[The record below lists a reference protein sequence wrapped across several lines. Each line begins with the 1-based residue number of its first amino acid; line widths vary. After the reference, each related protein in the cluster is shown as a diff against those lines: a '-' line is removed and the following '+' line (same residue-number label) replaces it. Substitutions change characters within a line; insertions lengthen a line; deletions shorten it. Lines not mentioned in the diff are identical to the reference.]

1 MPQADGTVL
10 IDTEI
15 NADGMEAGTR
25 DVEAAARRMAAS
37 VEDIGAKA
45 KTSLN
50 KQVDAFVKLN
60 QEYAAQAKKVDEL
73 RQKVEAY
80 GNQQIPTDEYRDIQA
95 QIERAKQQMVR
106 LTAAQER
113 FIATGGKENSSTYR
127 RRQYDIKELAN
138 TIKYAEGELK
148 DLEET
153 GKAFSLGADT
163 KEAAADMERLASAER
178 RLADMNNRLGTS
190 YSSIKGQV
198 NEYRESISEAN
209 KGQNKFNKSL
219 KDTDKTARK
228 SNLSLGRMLGTSIL
242 FSFAFQAISAVM
254 GGIKEGFDNLS
265 QYSSTTNNSL
275 SMLMSSLTR
284 LKNSLATAFAPILDI
299 IAPILS
305 GFIDMLSTAA
315 SYVSMFF
322 AFLSGKSTYTRAVA
336 VQEDYAASLSDTAS
350 AAQDAADATDAA
362 AAAAEGYL
370 SPLDQINKLNNS
382 DISQAGGL
390 EGRGTNSGDANGP
403 LFEEVQIDNKFATMM
418 DKVIDKLKQIKNIL
432 ASGFW
437 DGLGN
442 YKPILKEIQKDF
454 SSIGSYLEDI
464 FTDKNVQTAASNF
477 ATALIYNIGKIAGSF
492 ALIGLTIAENI
503 VGGIES
509 YLSQNV
515 GRVKKYLISMFEV
528 YTEVTDILGN
538 LAATVAEIFSEVF
551 GSQIAQ
557 DLTGNIIGVF
567 STAFGAV
574 TLLAS
579 SLGRDLLNFIAQP
592 IIENKE
598 AIKQALLETIEP
610 LETVTQ
616 SIETF
621 VQNLA
626 ASVMGLYTNHIKPF
640 IDSITS
646 GVSEIVGVI
655 LDGYNTYIAPIL
667 DGWAAKFD
675 EVLNGPISDAFD
687 SLIYLIVQVFD
698 LLTILWNSVL
708 VPLISWIIDNILPV
722 ISPIVKELGNIS
734 LDFFGTCSETV
745 SGILDILG
753 GLTEFLSGIFSGD
766 WSKAFDGLGKVADG
780 FRKSI
785 NTVFSFI
792 QNNILE
798 PFDNFLSNVFAV
810 DWEYWFGILGIP
822 LNVFF
827 DNVKDIWESIKGVF
841 NGVIQFINGVFSAD
855 WEEAWNGIK
864 NIFKSVFT
872 GLTNLAKRPINAI
885 ISAFNGV
892 LSIVNGLI
900 NKINSIR
907 FVIDVPDWIPGIGGA
922 SWGFNGFGIPS
933 IGYIPYLAKGAVI
946 PPNAPFMAVLGDQS
960 NGKNLEMPE
969 NLLRKVIREE
979 SGKGSGNET
988 IKIPVILDGRQIFE
1002 AVINR
1007 GKRAQS
1013 ANGRNPF
1020 ELA

>member
-15 NADGMEAGTR
+15 NADGMEAGTK

-37 VEDIGAKA
+37 VEDIGTKA
-45 KTSLN
+45 KTALN

-80 GNQQIPTDEYRDIQA
+80 GNQRIPTDEYRDIQS
-95 QIERAKQQMVR
+95 QIERAEQQMLR

-127 RRQYDIKELAN
+127 RRQYDIEELAN
-138 TIKYAEGELK
+138 TIKYAEAELK

-153 GKAFSLGADT
+153 GKAFSLGSDT
-163 KEAAADMERLASAER
+163 KEASADMERLAAAER

-190 YSSIKGQV
+190 YSSIKGRV
-198 NEYRESISEAN
+198 NEYRASISEAN

-219 KDTDKTARK
+219 KDTDKSARK

-305 GFIDMLSTAA
+305 RFIDMLSTAA

-370 SPLDQINKLNNS
+370 SPLDQINKLNNN
-382 DISQAGGL
+382 DISRAGGL
-390 EGRGTNSGDANGP
+390 GGGGSNGGGGNGP
-403 LFEEVQIDNKFATMM
+403 LFEEVQIDNKFSTMM

-442 YKPILKEIQKDF
+442 YKPILQEMQKDF
-454 SSIGSYLEDI
+454 SSIGSYLENI
-464 FTDKNVQTAASNF
+464 FTDENVQTAASNF

-528 YTEVTDILGN
+528 YTEVTDILGD

-557 DLTGNIIGVF
+557 DLNGNIIGVF

-626 ASVMGLYTNHIKPF
+626 NSVMGLYTNHIKPF

-667 DGWAAKFD
+667 DEWAAKFD
-675 EVLNGPISDAFD
+675 ETLNGPISDAFG
-687 SLIYLIVQVFD
+687 SLIGLIGQVFD
-698 LLTILWNSVL
+698 LLSTLWNSL
-708 VPLISWIIDNILPV
+708 LAPLISWIIENILP
-722 ISPIVKELGNIS
+722 IITPIIEELGNIS
-734 LDFFGTCSETV
+734 LDFFGTIGEVV
-745 SGILDILG
+745 SGVLDALG
-753 GLTEFLSGIFSGD
+753 GVIEFLTGVFSGD
-766 WSKAFDGLGKVADG
+766 WEKAFSGLSTVADG
-780 FRKSI
+780 FKKSI
-785 NTVFSFI
+785 NTIFTFI
-792 QNNILE
+792 QNRILT
-798 PFDNFLSNVFAV
+798 PFDNFLSNVFAL
-810 DWEYWFGILGIP
+810 DFEDALGDIGTF
-822 LNVFF
+822 LNTFF
-827 DNVKDIWESIKGVF
+827 DDVEDIWNDIKGIF
-841 NGVIQFINGVFSAD
+841 NGVIDFINNIFKGD
-855 WEEAWNGIK
+855 WRAAWTSIK
-864 NIFKSVFT
+864 NIFKNVFT
-872 GLTNLAKRPINAI
+872 GLADIAKTPINAI
-885 ISAFNGV
+885 ISAFNAV
-892 LSIVNGLI
+892 ISVVNGLI
-900 NKINSIR
+900 SKINSIK
-907 FVIDVPDWIPGIGGA
+907 FSISIPDWIPGIGGS
-922 SWGFNGFGIPS
+922 SWGFNGFGIPT
-933 IGYIPYLAKGAVI
+933 IGYIPYLAQGAVI

-979 SGKGSGNET
+979 SGKGNGNEV
-988 IKIPVILDGRQIFE
+988 IKIPVVLDGRQIFE

-1007 GKRAQS
+1007 GKRSQS
-1013 ANGRNPF
+1013 VNGRNPF